1 MKKLFIGLLSLVSV
15 AATAQTA
22 DEIVQKYAAAMGGL
36 DAFKKVQTAKFAGN
50 VSVQGNDLPMTMQV
64 INNRAVRSDVDVM
77 GTAVTNSY
85 KDGKGWKL
93 NPFAGIETATD
104 MEPAELNDIKGLSS
118 LASPLMDYKNQGH
131 TIELIGQEDVEGVKT
146 FKIKLT
152 AKEDG
157 RATFYYIST
166 ADYHIIKASSKRM
179 MQGAETEVETY
190 FSDVKEFNG
199 IRFAMNRTQKMNGSV
214 FQTIQYNTI
223 ELNVKIED
231 SVFDK

>member
-1 MKKLFIGLLSLVSV
+1 MKKLIIGFLSFITL
-15 AATAQTA
+15 AASAQTA

-36 DAFKKVQTAKFAGN
+36 DAFKKVQTAKFTGS

-64 INNRAVRSDVDVM
+64 INNRAVRSDIDVM

-104 MEPAELNDIKGLSS
+104 MEAAELNDIRGLAS

-131 TIELIGQEDVEGVKT
+131 TVELIGQEDVDGVKT
-146 FKIKLT
+146 FKLKLT

-157 RATFYYIST
+157 RVTIYFISA
-166 ADYHIIKASSKRM
+166 ADSHIIKASSKRM
-179 MQGAETEVETY
+179 MQGAEAEVETY
-190 FSDVKEFNG
+190 FSEVKEFG
-199 IRFAMNRTQKMNGSV
+199 GLKFAMNRTQKMNGNV
-214 FQTIQYNTI
+214 FQSIQYNNI
-223 ELNVKIED
+223 ELNVKIAET
-231 SVFDK
+231 VFDK